1 MRSVW
6 VPLLLLAGATPAAAQ
21 TPMVRPV
28 PVPLDSNRAAVR
40 DALVLLRDSLGM
52 IDAAAARLQRDYREA
67 SPTALL
73 VRARLIRDACAHSAG
88 MVPTTRTS
96 VLAAKI
102 SQPERIK
109 HREELVAA
117 LDQLKKSLTVCQ
129 SEFAKMS
136 QAGQA
141 ETVRGYGNPRATRVQ
156 ASLRQYERTLNEFLG
171 VMGIRV
177 VPPGA
182 ENHPA
187 SG

>member
-6 VPLLLLAGATPAAAQ
+6 VLLLLLVGATPAVAQ
-21 TPMVRPV
+21 RTMVRPV

-52 IDAAAARLQRDYREA
+52 IDAAAARLQRDYQEA

-88 MVPTTRTS
+88 LVPTTRTS

-117 LDQLKKSLTVCQ
+117 LDQLKKALAGCQ
-129 SEFAKMS
+129 SEFDRMS
-136 QAGQA
+136 EAGQA
-141 ETVRGYGNPRATRVQ
+141 ETVRGYGNARATRVQ
-156 ASLRQYERTLNEFLG
+156 ASLRQYERTLYEFLG

>member
-1 MRSVW
+1 MRSAQVL
-6 VPLLLLAGATPAAAQ
+6 LLLLAGAAPAAAQ
-21 TPMVRPV
+21 TTMVRPV

-40 DALVLLRDSLGM
+40 DAIVLLRDSLGT

-67 SPTALL
+67 SATALL

-96 VLAAKI
+96 LLAAQI
-102 SQPERIK
+102 SQPERMK
-109 HREELVAA
+109 HREALVAA
-117 LDQLKKSLTVCQ
+117 LDQLKKSLTACQ
-129 SEFAKMS
+129 AEFARMS

-141 ETVRGYGNPRATRVQ
+141 ETVRGYGNARAIKVQ

-177 VPPGA
+177 VPAGA

-187 SG
+187 AG